1 MIRSDSLAETQA
13 RALQR
18 RLEKAEAAV
27 RALTPPPGPGRVQFT
42 TGWEL
47 ERAVAAVL
55 AEHEVTGLLEVAWT
69 REETSRTRYVGRGRG
84 GPARPKKTE
93 WTIRYQ
99 ITTGPAQRGGD
110 PAAGGAGWGGGS
122 RSRTCPQERLSLVGF
137 GGGVPRGLVSGAGFP
152 PAEGSALGDS
162 SVVRAS

>member
-1 MIRSDSLAETQA
+1 DPVGTGYEFTRDQTATVEDVERTWTERVQVIRSDSLAQTQA

-27 RALTPPPGPGRVQFT
+27 RALTPPPGPGRVQFR

-47 ERAVAAVL
+47 GRAVATVL

-84 GPARPKKTE
+84 GPDRPKKTE
-93 WTIRYQ
+93 WTI
-99 ITTGPAQRGGD
+99 
-110 PAAGGAGWGGGS
+110 
-122 RSRTCPQERLSLVGF
+122 
-137 GGGVPRGLVSGAGFP
+137 
-152 PAEGSALGDS
+152 
-162 SVVRAS
+162 